1 MKLFEFFGRLANPHR
16 YEDELR
22 RKAEEAQRAREQ
34 EEAMRQAAREA
45 EKNRLKNKG
54 ESKWV

>member
-16 YEDELR
+16 YEDELK

-34 EEAMRQAAREA
+34 EEAMRHAAREA

-54 ESKWV
+54 ESKK